1 MACKSG
7 EQLSEKTLELL
18 KMEEDYAVGAFGSLP
33 GFMVSGKGSTL
44 VDVDG
49 RELIDFICMFSA
61 TNLGHCHPKLVKA
74 VTESVQT
81 ITLANMSTHSVQWPL
96 VAKELC
102 TRLGFDKITPM
113 CTGAEA
119 ADTACKI
126 ARKWGITHK
135 GIPAEDVLV
144 LGTSEN
150 YHGLTCGVWPIM
162 EPLDQHEYGVFSK
175 NITNIH
181 PGTGKVLRYLH
192 AEDFEAVLSEYH
204 GRVAGV
210 IMECFH
216 GLAPTFEEE
225 LDFAKSV
232 RQICK
237 KYNVLFISDEVR
249 QGAGK
254 TGKFLSSEWMGP
266 ENKPD
271 MVTMGKSISG
281 GAYPASFVLGSNEV
295 MTLVKPY
302 QSASTFA
309 MAPQANAAVLATL
322 EVIDEEKLIERA
334 LYLEAKWKETTATW
348 SIPFVRYY
356 TSRGGDMNLVIDE
369 SFKGVSARRIA
380 RLAYQK
386 GALMYSQPGR
396 VRLGVALT
404 ITDEEFEKGMAILKE
419 TLEEVQDY
427 ASIPGSSHKAEM

>member
-1 MACKSG
+1 
-7 EQLSEKTLELL
+7 
-18 KMEEDYAVGAFGSLP
+18 
-33 GFMVSGKGSTL
+33 
-44 VDVDG
+44 
-49 RELIDFICMFSA
+49 
-61 TNLGHCHPKLVKA
+61 
-74 VTESVQT
+74 
-81 ITLANMSTHSVQWPL
+81 MSTHAAEWPL
-96 VAKELC
+96 VAKALC
-102 TRLGFDKITPM
+102 TRLGFDKVTPM

-126 ARKWGITHK
+126 ARKWGITYK
-135 GIPAEDVLV
+135 GIPPEDVLV

-150 YHGLTCGVWPIM
+150 YHGLTAGIWPIM
-162 EPLDQHEYGVFSK
+162 EPFDQHGALLSHLAR
-175 NITNIH
+175 NITNVH

-192 AEDFEAVLSEYH
+192 VEDFEAVLSEYH
-204 GRVAGV
+204 GRVAAV

-216 GLAPTFEEE
+216 GVAPAFEEE
-225 LDFAKSV
+225 LEFAKGV
-232 RQICK
+232 RQLCK

-302 QSASTFA
+302 QSASSFA

-322 EVIDEEKLIERA
+322 SVIDEENLIERA
-334 LYLEAKWKETTATW
+334 LMVQAKWKEETSTW
-348 SIPFVRYY
+348 KHPFVKYI
-356 TSRGGDMNLVIDE
+356 TSRGGDMNIILDQ
-369 SFKGVSARRIA
+369 SYKGVTARRVA

-386 GALMYSQPGR
+386 GALMYSQMDR

-404 ITDEEFEKGMAILKE
+404 ITDEELEKGMAILKE
-419 TLEEVQDY
+419 TLDEICSY
-427 ASIPGSSHKAEM
+427 ADIPGSIHKADA